1 MALGTDTAREFSKSA
16 GIGAKSRSVALGT
29 RINKKQMDIIISS
42 LIIVSVVLALVF
54 LRLGY
59 VYEYEASF
67 RLIVLYDRTTP
78 AYPAYRDDE
87 WGLLARMGLL
97 GVIFGV
103 VTPVVLCAVAAFL
116 AAGTDRGSVRQ
127 VLRRT
132 IIGD

>member
-1 MALGTDTAREFSKSA
+1 MALETDRAREFGKSLGSSA
-16 GIGAKSRSVALGT
+16 KIGPIALQT
-29 RINKKQMDIIISS
+29 RMNGRQIDIIISS
-42 LIIVSVVLALVF
+42 LIILSVTMTMVF

-59 VYEYEASF
+59 VYEYADSF
-67 RLIVLYDRTTP
+67 ILIVLYDRTTP
-78 AYPAYRDDE
+78 AYPPYLNDE

-103 VTPVVLCAVAAFL
+103 IMPILMCAIAAFL

-127 VLRRT
+127 VLQRT